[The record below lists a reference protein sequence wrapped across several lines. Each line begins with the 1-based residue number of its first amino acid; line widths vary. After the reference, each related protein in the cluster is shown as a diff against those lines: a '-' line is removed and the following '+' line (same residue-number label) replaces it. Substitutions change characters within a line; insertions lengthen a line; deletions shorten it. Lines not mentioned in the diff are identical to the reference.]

1 MEKKDEYFRRRV
13 SAILDINTHTYKTDD
28 GMRKKNA
35 RRFFSDLNNFQFMWK
50 WLNRNFNR
58 IIPFILSESHTIE
71 YSFQSNYYFLIIRIQ
86 KTDFVYPQSS
96 DCSKI
101 LKIHIRIYI
110 QFTFL
115 PLYSDWLVLIQM
127 EHFIGPVSWYI
138 KIQ

>member
-1 MEKKDEYFRRRV
+1 
-13 SAILDINTHTYKTDD
+13 
-28 GMRKKNA
+28 
-35 RRFFSDLNNFQFMWK
+35 MWK

>member
-101 LKIHIRIYI
+101 LKIHIHYIRIRRHYI
-110 QFTFL
+110 RI
-115 PLYSDWLVLIQM
+115 D
-127 EHFIGPVSWYI
+127 
-138 KIQ
+138 